1 MGRSQVV
8 RHRFLDPAFV
18 GSIPPAP
25 AIFIDEQLYNQKLFV
40 IYL

>member
-1 MGRSQVV
+1 VV

-25 AIFIDEQLYNQKLFV
+25 AIFIDEQLVKKLFV
-40 IYL
+40 IYLSSNIFQ